1 MSRHGPGFRLRPWL
15 VVLIAGLFVAIAL
28 PAEPGAGQT
37 PPPPPAP
44 DPVPDANP
52 NPPPTG
58 GSNGGGGTGGSTGG
72 TGGSSGGTGG
82 SGGGD
87 SSGSSS
93 GSQGA
98 SSPPASGGNESN
110 SNSGDGQQAEAQP
123 ESEPKREKQDVDKP
137 DVQAAAASEARDPP
151 ARPAGLAPGGGA
163 HPDVSDSLEL
173 FVLALAGA
181 LTVVLLLLAATPPRM
196 LAGVSVTLAQRQRK
210 VELGLAAV
218 LLSLIFGLLA
228 AQCGANLR

>member
-1 MSRHGPGFRLRPWL
+1 MSHHGPSFRLRPWL

-37 PPPPPAP
+37 PPPPAP

-52 NPPPTG
+52 NEPPTG
-58 GSNGGGGTGGSTGG
+58 GSGGGGGTGGST
-72 TGGSSGGTGG
+72 GGTGG

-93 GSQGA
+93 GSPGA
-98 SSPPASGGNESN
+98 SSPPVSGGNESS
-110 SNSGDGQQAEAQP
+110 SNSGDGQQGAEAQA
-123 ESEPKREKQDVDKP
+123 EAQAKSEPKRQKQDVDKP
-137 DVQAAAASEARDPP
+137 DVQATAASEARDPP
-151 ARPAGLAPGGGA
+151 ARPAGLAPDGGA
-163 HPDVSDSLEL
+163 QPNVSANLEL

-181 LTVVLLLLAATPPRM
+181 LTVVLLLLAATPPRV

>member
-1 MSRHGPGFRLRPWL
+1 MSHHGPSFRLRPWL

-37 PPPPPAP
+37 PPPPAP

-52 NPPPTG
+52 NEPPTG
-58 GSNGGGGTGGSTGG
+58 GSGGGGGTGGST
-72 TGGSSGGTGG
+72 GGTGG

-93 GSQGA
+93 GSPGA
-98 SSPPASGGNESN
+98 SSPPVSGGNESS
-110 SNSGDGQQAEAQP
+110 SNSGDGQQEEAEAQA
-123 ESEPKREKQDVDKP
+123 EARAISEPKRQKQDVDKP
-137 DVQAAAASEARDPP
+137 DVQATAASEARDPP
-151 ARPAGLAPGGGA
+151 ARPAGLAPDGGA
-163 HPDVSDSLEL
+163 QPNVSANLEL

-181 LTVVLLLLAATPPRM
+181 LTVVLLLLAATPPRV

>member
-37 PPPPPAP
+37 PPPPAP

-58 GSNGGGGTGGSTGG
+58 GSSGGGG

-82 SGGGD
+82 AGGGD

-93 GSQGA
+93 RSPRA
-98 SSPPASGGNESN
+98 SSPPASGGNESS
-110 SNSGDGQQAEAQP
+110 SNLGDGQQTQAAAEAQA
-123 ESEPKREKQDVDKP
+123 ESKPKRQTQDVDKP

-163 HPDVSDSLEL
+163 QPNVSDNLEL

>member
-37 PPPPPAP
+37 PPPPAP

-151 ARPAGLAPGGGA
+151 VRPAGLADGGA
-163 HPDVSDSLEL
+163 QPDVSDSLEL

>member
-1 MSRHGPGFRLRPWL
+1 MSHHGPSLRLRPWL

-28 PAEPGAGQT
+28 PVEPGAGQT
-37 PPPPPAP
+37 PPPPAP
-44 DPVPDANP
+44 DPLPDANP
-52 NPPPTG
+52 SPPPTG
-58 GSNGGGGTGGSTGG
+58 GSSGGGGTDGSTGG
-72 TGGSSGGTGG
+72 TGGSSGGN
-82 SGGGD
+82 

-93 GSQGA
+93 GSPGA
-98 SSPPASGGNESN
+98 SSPPASGGNESS
-110 SNSGDGQQAEAQP
+110 SNSGDGQQAEAEAEAEAEAQAK
-123 ESEPKREKQDVDKP
+123 SEPKRQRQDVDKP
-137 DVQAAAASEARDPP
+137 DVHAAAASETRDPP
-151 ARPAGLAPGGGA
+151 ARPAGLAPYGGA
-163 HPDVSDSLEL
+163 QPNVSDNLEL